1 MWCSARGRRV
11 RRATLAAGA
20 AMVVAGAIAACSS
33 SSTSGTPS
41 SGSTPGSGATSSSGG
56 TSSLITQAKSEG
68 NLVLLSSLVNTQLAR
83 LASGFQSAYGIKVSY
98 ESVPSSPLETKISGE
113 ESSGRFTEDVI
124 GLSNLSELTTL
135 NSKGYLANLTSLSN
149 YAAFPA
155 ADKNAYSMVGS
166 ILPAGLVYNT
176 NDVKTKITSWQDAL
190 NAAYKGKIV
199 TLDPST
205 SPVAVSIYTMLSNAF
220 GASYLTQLAALNPT
234 FVPSSSLLVQQ
245 VASGQADVGLLVTL
259 SAVPPVKNTGAP
271 IAWVLPSPTSGP
283 LQYFSA
289 VKNGPDPAA
298 AQLFMD
304 YLLSTQGQAAVNGGG
319 LAASPLPG
327 VPGVIQVPADF
338 QVPDTTLSAAQTA
351 KVKSA
356 LKVTG

>member
-1 MWCSARGRRV
+1 MWCSARRRRV
-11 RRATLAAGA
+11 RRATLTAGA
-20 AMVVAGAIAACSS
+20 TVLITGVIAACSS
-33 SSTSGTPS
+33 SSSGGTPS
-41 SGSTPGSGATSSSGG
+41 PGATAGSSSGG
-56 TSSLITQAKSEG
+56 ASSLVQQAKAEG
-68 NLVLLSSLVNTQLAR
+68 NLTLLSSLVTTQLAR
-83 LASGFQSAYGIKVSY
+83 LASGFQSEYGIKVSY

-124 GLSNLSELTTL
+124 GLSDQSVLTAL
-135 NSKGYLANLTSLSN
+135 NGKGDLADLTSLSN

-155 ADKNAYSMVGS
+155 ADKNSYSMVGS
-166 ILPAGLVYNT
+166 ILPAGIVYNT
-176 NDVKTKITSWQDAL
+176 ADVKTKISSWQDAI

-205 SPVAVSIYTMLSNAF
+205 SPVAVSIYTMLSKSF
-220 GASYLTQLAALNPT
+220 GSSYLTQLAALNPT
-234 FVPSSSLLVQQ
+234 FVASSSLLVQQ

-271 IAWVLPSPTSGP
+271 IAWVLPGPTSGP
-283 LQYFSA
+283 LQYFGA

-298 AQLFMD
+298 ARLFMD
-304 YLLSTQGQAAVNGGG
+304 YLLSSQGQAAVNGGG
-319 LAASPLPG
+319 LAASPLSG

-338 QVPDTTLSAAQTA
+338 QVPNTSLPATQVAAI
-351 KVKSA
+351 KSA